1 MHINPWPLLE
11 QALRCKLRSSK
22 QCNYPRDSR
31 PSCLQIV
38 FLSVCLKKAAL
49 SSAQPFSLVL
59 GYPDSNQERQDQNLQ
74 CYHYTIA
81 QLRCKGK
88 AFL

>member
-1 MHINPWPLLE
+1 MHINPWLLLE

-31 PSCLQIV
+31 PSCLQIG

-49 SSAQPFSLVL
+49 PQRSLSFSPL